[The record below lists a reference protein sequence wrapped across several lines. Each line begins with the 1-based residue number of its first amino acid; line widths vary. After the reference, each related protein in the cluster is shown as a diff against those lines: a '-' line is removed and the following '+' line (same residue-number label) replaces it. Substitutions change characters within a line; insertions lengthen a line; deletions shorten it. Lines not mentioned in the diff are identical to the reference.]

1 MANVIRVPQWRNALL
16 MRLESRFRR
25 YSTLSDIY
33 KPKHEIWKDVED
45 FEGLYQ
51 ISNLRRVM
59 TLPKEKRFP
68 KTGQIQLFDKK
79 IMKLNK
85 AGRNREYLQIHFN
98 KDGKRRRFY
107 VHRLVALHFCDN
119 FFEGAQ
125 VNHKD
130 GIKTNNRADNLEWV
144 TSSENMK
151 HAHENKL
158 ISKRTIGKRV
168 KLSEKDVEEII
179 NLRKEKGLTYKE
191 LAALFDVSA
200 STICRVMRREGAF
213 VNG

>member
-1 MANVIRVPQWRNALL
+1 
-16 MRLESRFRR
+16 
-25 YSTLSDIY
+25 
-33 KPKHEIWKDVED
+33 
-45 FEGLYQ
+45 
-51 ISNLRRVM
+51 M

-85 AGRNREYLQIHFN
+85 AGRNREYLQIHFK